1 MPTTPGG
8 TVFEVIETTLPM
20 GDRASLMVPASYSAT
35 KLVVYTHG
43 NDGSYDQFAQ
53 IAPWAGMRRWFMEN
67 NWAVVESSGAGNG
80 WGGAASRLSYEQAA
94 AWAMT
99 LVPIVDITVLGR
111 SMGGLVAYWLAT
123 SSEFS
128 PLVRNLIINS
138 GTTDLIAR
146 YAASGGS
153 DMRAMNA
160 AYGVTPT
167 TEKNEAAFA
176 AAAAGHDPMQ
186 FPTGIWG
193 DKRVLQL
200 WGSADTTVIPET
212 HGQAWVTKYGTHTK
226 ATVVDV
232 RVNGDHGWDNG
243 SYLQVDAMTS
253 FLTAER
259 PPTGVKKLVR
269 RVWVIADGEP
279 TPVQVFV

>member
-1 MPTTPGG
+1 
-8 TVFEVIETTLPM
+8 
-20 GDRASLMVPASYSAT
+20 
-35 KLVVYTHG
+35 
-43 NDGSYDQFAQ
+43 
-53 IAPWAGMRRWFMEN
+53 MRRWFMEN
-67 NWAVVESSGAGNG
+67 DWAVVESSGAGNG
-80 WGGAASRLSYEQAA
+80 WGGDASRLSYEQAA

-99 LVPIVDITVLGR
+99 LVPIADVTVLGR
-111 SMGGLVAYWLAT
+111 SMGSLVAYWLAT
-123 SSEFS
+123 YSEFS

-146 YAASGGS
+146 YAASSGS

-160 AYGVTPT
+160 AYGVAPT
-167 TEKNEAAFA
+167 TDKNEAAFA
-176 AAAAGHDPMQ
+176 AAAVGHDPMQ
-186 FPTGIWG
+186 FPTGIWA

-200 WGSADTTVIPET
+200 WGSADTTVVPEA
-212 HGQAWVTKYGTHTK
+212 HGQAWVTKYGAHTK

-232 RVNGDHGWDNG
+232 RANGDHGWDNG
-243 SYLQVDAMTS
+243 SYLQMDAMTS

-259 PPTGVKKLVR
+259 PPTGVGFVVR